1 MRIYSHAST
10 LSMTSNTLRRVL
22 RLNIVVKSVHMS
34 KWICCI
40 VFVEWCATIDLKHS
54 RRKTKH
60 KKGARKSRI
69 AHLPFTREF
78 AIFPASR
85 NCHPIDFY
93 NNVMR
98 WICFCFLHSTRWLQ
112 PIFSFANLWHTFR
125 SLSTMI
131 TQFCIIA
138 STFEWFRFHRKE

>member
-1 MRIYSHAST
+1 MRIYSHASS
-10 LSMTSNTLRRVL
+10 LSMTSNSLRRSW
-22 RLNIVVKSVHMS
+22 RLKMCWKAHICRNGSCALCSWNGVQQLIWNIVG
-34 KWICCI
+34 
-40 VFVEWCATIDLKHS
+40 ERQNTE
-54 RRKTKH
+54 
-60 KKGARKSRI
+60 KGARKSRI

-93 NNVMR
+93 NNVVR

-125 SLSTMI
+125 PLSTI
-131 TQFCIIA
+131 TQFCIMV
-138 STFEWFRFHRKE
+138 STFEWFSLSS